1 MGPPDAPTEGP
12 PPELAPRRLT
22 GRPLAA
28 GVDAIRGAQSELR
41 RQLRDQRRLRMV
53 TLAVVALLVL
63 GALPLYF
70 GIRAATRDPVFNAL
84 DGLDVPSWAAVE
96 TDDRVDGS
104 RWCFIECRF
113 RERTIDSSRDPD
125 ETAQAYETALADAGW
140 RRWEVPLCP
149 DMPVDGHYTCWQRDE
164 YTLDLWVRKPACAYD
179 PARLRPTVG
188 PAAEPTPD
196 GTVAAPDDCTGAVV
210 SVKVRNRIA
219 DDRTRPQE
227 SQDPGLTGE
236 DPDIPLSTEDPLS
249 DLTVA
254 PS

>member
-1 MGPPDAPTEGP
+1 MEGP
-12 PPELAPRRLT
+12 TPPGVAPRRVA
-22 GRPLAA
+22 GRPLSA
-28 GVDAIRGAQSELR
+28 GVSAGVTAIRGARSELR
-41 RQLRDQRRLRMV
+41 RQLREQRRLRMV
-53 TLAVVALLVL
+53 TLVVVALLVL

-84 DGLDVPSWAAVE
+84 DGLDVPSWAAVK

-125 ETAQAYETALADAGW
+125 ETAQAYEEALVDDGW
-140 RRWEVPLCP
+140 RRWEVAFCP
-149 DMPVDGHYTCWQRDE
+149 DTPVDGHYTCWQRDE

-179 PARLRPTVG
+179 PARLRPTLGPTADATPDAAG
-188 PAAEPTPD
+188 PA
-196 GTVAAPDDCTGAVV
+196 DDCDGAVV

-219 DDRTRPQE
+219 DDRIRPSE
-227 SQDPGLTGE
+227 SQDPELTGE
-236 DPDIPLSTEDPLS
+236 DPDAPLSTDDPLS
-249 DLTVA
+249 DLTIE

>member
-1 MGPPDAPTEGP
+1 MS
-12 PPELAPRRLT
+12 

-28 GVDAIRGAQSELR
+28 GVSAGVTAIRGARSELH
-41 RQLRDQRRLRMV
+41 RQLREQRRLRMM
-53 TLAVVALLVL
+53 TLVVSALLVL

-70 GIRAATRDPVFNAL
+70 GIRAATRDPVFNTL
-84 DGLDVPSWAAVE
+84 DGLDVPRWAAVA

-113 RERTIDSSRDPD
+113 RERTINSSRGPD
-125 ETAQAYETALADAGW
+125 ETATAYEKALAADGW
-140 RRWEVPLCP
+140 RRWKVALCP
-149 DMPVDGHYTCWQRDE
+149 DTPVDGHYTCWQRDE

-179 PARLRPTVG
+179 PARLRPTIG
-188 PAAEPTPD
+188 PGAGAAASPGADP
-196 GTVAAPDDCTGAVV
+196 CTGSVV

-219 DDRTRPQE
+219 DDRARPQQ

-236 DPDIPLSTEDPLS
+236 DPDIIPTDEPLPDITI
-249 DLTVA
+249 A